1 MIKKSLLIGSA
12 LLLLAVLAAPDAQAL
27 SPIRFG
33 VKAGIQTQSLK
44 MQCMNWNELSKSNNF
59 GYQLVVMAQV
69 PLGPV
74 YLQPE
79 IFYSSARFKLQG
91 DLLNPDGTMA
101 ESDVSA
107 KYSVNTVQLPVL
119 VGIKLLF
126 LRVFAGPSFNL
137 LTDTSNKSGKE
148 GVSFNSSVTKSAVA
162 FQVGAGVEIGKFNI
176 DIRYDGP
183 IQETGADFYL
193 RQKLHRDGQNQN
205 EQLAAQLGLLLL
217 TGAPPRLH
225 DRKSYPARRRRPR

>member
-44 MQCMNWNELSKSNNF
+44 MQGMNWNELSKSNNF
-59 GYQLVVMAQV
+59 GYQLGVMAQV

-148 GVSFNSSVTKSAVA
+148 GVSFNSSHEVGRRVPGRSRRRNR
-162 FQVGAGVEIGKFNI
+162 QVQY
-176 DIRYDGP
+176 RYP
-183 IQETGADFYL
+183 LRRTIQETGADFYL

>member
-44 MQCMNWNELSKSNNF
+44 MQGMNWNELSKSNNF
-59 GYQLVVMAQV
+59 GYQLGVMAQV

-148 GVSFNSSVTKSAVA
+148 GYRSTRASRSRPSRSRSEPASKSASSISISVTTDNSRNRCRLLPSA
-162 FQVGAGVEIGKFNI
+162 K
-176 DIRYDGP
+176 
-183 IQETGADFYL
+183 T
-193 RQKLHRDGQNQN
+193 
-205 EQLAAQLGLLLL
+205 
-217 TGAPPRLH
+217 TPR
-225 DRKSYPARRRRPR
+225 RSKPK

>member
-1 MIKKSLLIGSA
+1 MI
-12 LLLLAVLAAPDAQAL
+12 
-27 SPIRFG
+27 
-33 VKAGIQTQSLK
+33 
-44 MQCMNWNELSKSNNF
+44 
-59 GYQLVVMAQV
+59 
-69 PLGPV
+69 

-91 DLLNPDGTMA
+91 DLLHPDGTMA

-148 GVSFNSSVTKSAVA
+148 GVSFNSSVTKVGRRIPGPGRRRNR
-162 FQVGAGVEIGKFNI
+162 QVHI
-176 DIRYDGP
+176 DIRYDGQFKKP
-183 IQETGADFYL
+183 VQTFYL
-193 RQKLHRDGQNQN
+193 LGKTTPSGQN
-205 EQLAAQLGLLLL
+205 
-217 TGAPPRLH
+217 
-225 DRKSYPARRRRPR
+225 

>member
-44 MQCMNWNELSKSNNF
+44 MQGMNWNELSKSNNF
-59 GYQLVVMAQV
+59 GYQLGVMAQV

-126 LRVFAGPSFNL
+126 LRVFAG
-137 LTDTSNKSGKE
+137 
-148 GVSFNSSVTKSAVA
+148 SVVQPADRHIQQIGQRGGIV
-162 FQVGAGVEIGKFNI
+162 QLERHEVGRRIPG
-176 DIRYDGP
+176 R
-183 IQETGADFYL
+183 
-193 RQKLHRDGQNQN
+193 
-205 EQLAAQLGLLLL
+205 
-217 TGAPPRLH
+217 
-225 DRKSYPARRRRPR
+225 SRRRNRQVQYRYPLRRTNSRNRCRLLPSAKTTPRRSKPK

>member
-1 MIKKSLLIGSA
+1 M
-12 LLLLAVLAAPDAQAL
+12 
-27 SPIRFG
+27 
-33 VKAGIQTQSLK
+33 
-44 MQCMNWNELSKSNNF
+44 
-59 GYQLVVMAQV
+59 
-69 PLGPV
+69 
-74 YLQPE
+74 
-79 IFYSSARFKLQG
+79 QG

-176 DIRYDGP
+176 DIRYDGQFKKP
-183 IQETGADFYL
+183 VQTLPSA
-193 RQKLHRDGQNQN
+193 K
-205 EQLAAQLGLLLL
+205 
-217 TGAPPRLH
+217 TTPR
-225 DRKSYPARRRRPR
+225 RSKPK

>member
-44 MQCMNWNELSKSNNF
+44 MQGMNWNELSKSNNF
-59 GYQLVVMAQV
+59 GYQLGVMAQV

-137 LTDTSNKSGKE
+137 LTDTSNRAKRGYRSTRASRSRPSHSRSEPASKSA
-148 GVSFNSSVTKSAVA
+148 SSISISVTTDNSRNRCRLLPSA
-162 FQVGAGVEIGKFNI
+162 K
-176 DIRYDGP
+176 
-183 IQETGADFYL
+183 T
-193 RQKLHRDGQNQN
+193 
-205 EQLAAQLGLLLL
+205 
-217 TGAPPRLH
+217 TPR
-225 DRKSYPARRRRPR
+225 RSKPK

>member
-12 LLLLAVLAAPDAQAL
+12 LLLLTVLAAPDAQAL

-44 MQCMNWNELSKSNNF
+44 MQGMNWNELSKSNNF
-59 GYQLVVMAQV
+59 GYQLGVMAQV

-91 DLLNPDGTMA
+91 DLLKPDGTMA

-176 DIRYDGP
+176 DIRYDGQFKKP
-183 IQETGADFYL
+183 VQTFTFGKNYTETV
-193 RQKLHRDGQNQN
+193 KTKMNSW
-205 EQLAAQLGLLLL
+205 QLNLG
-217 TGAPPRLH
+217 
-225 DRKSYPARRRRPR
+225 YFF